1 MNWESLR
8 HRGRRIFQVVVIAAV
23 ATAAGYWYFAPVPV
37 IAYQVRNDSIVSEVM
52 GTGTLEAR
60 VKSTVSPKISG
71 RVNEILADQGDRVQA
86 GQLLFTLDDTE
97 LNQQA
102 EIAQATLEFW
112 KASLGRIEADLA
124 QSKAVLDNAQK
135 IYDRNRKLMTKRA
148 VSEEEIEESLEKLR
162 IAEAGSSRSQAAV
175 AEASKQIATAEKTM
189 AYHQARL
196 ADTRVSAPFDGLVV
210 KRFRD
215 PGDIGVPGS
224 PVLTLV
230 STDEIWVSAWVDETQ
245 MSRVRPD
252 QPARVA
258 FRSEPDKNYEGKVA
272 RIGRETDRETREFV
286 VDVRV
291 VTLPANWAVGQRAEV
306 YVEVERKPN
315 VPVIPSGFLIW
326 RENVSGVYR
335 RKGDRAEWVAVKLGL
350 RGAERVEVTEGVGV
364 GDTIL
369 IPTAGKSMELDKY
382 RVKPQ

>member
-1 MNWESLR
+1 
-8 HRGRRIFQVVVIAAV
+8 
-23 ATAAGYWYFAPVPV
+23 
-37 IAYQVRNDSIVSEVM
+37 
-52 GTGTLEAR
+52 
-60 VKSTVSPKISG
+60 
-71 RVNEILADQGDRVQA
+71 
-86 GQLLFTLDDTE
+86 
-97 LNQQA
+97 
-102 EIAQATLEFW
+102 
-112 KASLGRIEADLA
+112 
-124 QSKAVLDNAQK
+124 
-135 IYDRNRKLMTKRA
+135 
-148 VSEEEIEESLEKLR
+148 
-162 IAEAGSSRSQAAV
+162 
-175 AEASKQIATAEKTM
+175 
-189 AYHQARL
+189 
-196 ADTRVSAPFDGLVV
+196 
-210 KRFRD
+210 
-215 PGDIGVPGS
+215 
-224 PVLTLV
+224 
-230 STDEIWVSAWVDETQ
+230 
-245 MSRVRPD
+245 
-252 QPARVA
+252 VA

>member
-1 MNWESLR
+1 
-8 HRGRRIFQVVVIAAV
+8 
-23 ATAAGYWYFAPVPV
+23 
-37 IAYQVRNDSIVSEVM
+37 M

-97 LNQQA
+97 LKQQA
-102 EIAQATLEFW
+102 EIAEATLEFW

-175 AEASKQIATAEKTM
+175 AEAIKQIATAEKTM